1 MSEQDKNYNNFVDSD
16 PIDLLFDDRWLQ
28 QAAATESELDNISVG
43 LDWGN
48 AQIELMLN
56 PTLLGRL
63 TTFRISL
70 NREVRLMI
78 EAWTLGVGT
87 KAACQTARN
96 CIKERLLH
104 LNPETT
110 AHIQAVLQ
118 QDDLYGE
125 EFISN
130 SQVLQSLLKVL
141 FVNSDWETTAATAA
155 KSVREQVIYQVN
167 FLAQISA

>member
-1 MSEQDKNYNNFVDSD
+1 MSHQEKNYASVNSD
-16 PIDLLFDDRWLQ
+16 PIDLLFNDKWLQ
-28 QAAATESELDNISVG
+28 QAATAESEVDNISVG

-48 AQIELMLN
+48 AQVELMLN
-56 PTLLGRL
+56 PPLLGRL
-63 TTFRISL
+63 TTLRVSL

-78 EAWTLGVGT
+78 EAWNLGVGT

-104 LNPETT
+104 LNPDTT
-110 AHIQAVLQ
+110 PHIQAALQ

-130 SQVLQSLLKVL
+130 CQVLQSLLKVL
-141 FVNSDWETTAATAA
+141 LIDSDWETIAATAA
-155 KSVREQVIYQVN
+155 NSVREQVISN
-167 FLAQISA
+167 T